1 MSNTS
6 RAAPVLRPTI
16 YTAVQRGTRVTVRA
30 QGEHP
35 STGYQAFFQ
44 PPIGFVPPEYV
55 LRHIPPQR
63 IIAPVVTPFDVQISF
78 AAAEPVELVIVHDLD
93 GRHDVLVDQVPLVA
107 TRIRSGGFIA
117 THERLT
123 VYADGTLEFVNERVD
138 QHEMRQVHE
147 HQLRP
152 LQQALASRAWQSIK
166 PVYGEPIA
174 DGFTISISGGD
185 KHTTI
190 ADPPTTPVH
199 IPAIVQEVVEQLEAV
214 WPVDSVATR

>member
-6 RAAPVLRPTI
+6 RAAPALRPTI
-16 YTAVQRGTRVTVRA
+16 YTAVQRRARVTVRA

-35 STGYQAFFQ
+35 SPGYQAFFQ

-55 LRHIPPQR
+55 LRHIRPQR

-78 AAAEPVELVIVHDLD
+78 AAAEPVEMVIVHDLD
-93 GRHDVLVDQVPLVA
+93 GRPDVLVDQVPLVA

-123 VYADGTLEFVNERVD
+123 VYADGTLEYERVD
-138 QHEMRQVHE
+138 QPETRQVLE

-152 LQQALASRAWQSIK
+152 LQQALASQEWKSIK

-174 DGFTISISGGD
+174 DGFTVSISGGD

-190 ADPPTTPVH
+190 AAPPTTPVH
-199 IPAIVQEVVEQLEAV
+199 IPEIVQEVMGQLEAL